1 MVYIKNTQSE
11 CVLVY
16 PNEFWLLLVVHS
28 PTRRRNARG
37 LGLTIFFMP
46 LVSHKQK
53 FKKKPLSCLVRV
65 IFLLMTFCVIHLCS
79 LNSRVTVY
87 GAAGGRSVLTT
98 SRSHG
103 AYMTGDL
110 LLNKG
115 ELLYVLVGQR
125 GEDACPNVSRLYNNS
140 RQFRKSAIAQ

>member
-1 MVYIKNTQSE
+1 MNFGCY
-11 CVLVY
+11 
-16 PNEFWLLLVVHS
+16 LLCTHQLAGGMHKDS
-28 PTRRRNARG
+28 ASQYFFHTNRN
-37 LGLTIFFMP
+37 
-46 LVSHKQK
+46 
-53 FKKKPLSCLVRV
+53 KKKTLCLVRV

-115 ELLYVLVGQR
+115 ELLYILVGQR

>member
-1 MVYIKNTQSE
+1 
-11 CVLVY
+11 
-16 PNEFWLLLVVHS
+16 
-28 PTRRRNARG
+28 
-37 LGLTIFFMP
+37 
-46 LVSHKQK
+46 
-53 FKKKPLSCLVRV
+53 
-65 IFLLMTFCVIHLCS
+65 MTFCVIHLCS

-115 ELLYVLVGQR
+115 ELLYILVGQR

-140 RQFRKSAIAQ
+140 RQFRKSAIAP

>member
-1 MVYIKNTQSE
+1 MNFGCYLLCTHQLAGGMHEDSASQYFSCRLFQIEIKKT
-11 CVLVY
+11 
-16 PNEFWLLLVVHS
+16 P
-28 PTRRRNARG
+28 
-37 LGLTIFFMP
+37 
-46 LVSHKQK
+46 
-53 FKKKPLSCLVRV
+53 SCLVRV
-65 IFLLMTFCVIHLCS
+65 VFLLMTFCVIHLCS

-115 ELLYVLVGQR
+115 ELLYILVGQR

>member
-1 MVYIKNTQSE
+1 MNFGCYLLCTHQLAGGMHEDSASQYFLCRLFHTNRNKKIK
-11 CVLVY
+11 
-16 PNEFWLLLVVHS
+16 
-28 PTRRRNARG
+28 
-37 LGLTIFFMP
+37 I
-46 LVSHKQK
+46 
-53 FKKKPLSCLVRV
+53 KKTLSCLVRV

-115 ELLYVLVGQR
+115 ELLYILVGQR

>member
-1 MVYIKNTQSE
+1 
-11 CVLVY
+11 
-16 PNEFWLLLVVHS
+16 
-28 PTRRRNARG
+28 
-37 LGLTIFFMP
+37 
-46 LVSHKQK
+46 
-53 FKKKPLSCLVRV
+53 
-65 IFLLMTFCVIHLCS
+65 MTFCVIHLCS

-115 ELLYVLVGQR
+115 ELLYILVGQR
-125 GEDACPNVSRLYNNS
+125 GEDACPNVSRLYIKS

>member
-1 MVYIKNTQSE
+1 MVFIKNTQSE

-28 PTRRRNARG
+28 GMHEDSASQYFLCRLFHTNRN
-37 LGLTIFFMP
+37 
-46 LVSHKQK
+46 
-53 FKKKPLSCLVRV
+53 KKKTLSCLVRV

-115 ELLYVLVGQR
+115 ELLYILVGQR

>member
-1 MVYIKNTQSE
+1 MVFIKNTQSE

-28 PTRRRNARG
+28 GMHEDSASQYFLCRLFHTNRN
-37 LGLTIFFMP
+37 LKKKHF
-46 LVSHKQK
+46 LVS
-53 FKKKPLSCLVRV
+53 LV

-115 ELLYVLVGQR
+115 ELLYILVGQR

>member
-1 MVYIKNTQSE
+1 MVFIKNTQSE

-37 LGLTIFFMP
+37 LSLTIFFMP

-53 FKKKPLSCLVRV
+53 FKKKDTFLSRQSHFPVND
-65 IFLLMTFCVIHLCS
+65 FCVIHLCS

-115 ELLYVLVGQR
+115 ELLYILVGQR

>member
-1 MVYIKNTQSE
+1 MNFGCYLLCTQE
-11 CVLVY
+11 C
-16 PNEFWLLLVVHS
+16 
-28 PTRRRNARG
+28 TRTRPHN
-37 LGLTIFFMP
+37 IFYAACFT
-46 LVSHKQK
+46 QIEI
-53 FKKKPLSCLVRV
+53 KKKTLSCLVRV

-115 ELLYVLVGQR
+115 ELLYILVGQR

-140 RQFRKSAIAQ
+140 RQFHKSAIAQ